1 MRALLANRV
10 FTNNSMNEDV
20 NITNVNIII
29 FILDFHRAVGQSITI
44 AFPLINLI
52 LYKHVLISII
62 HVPTHDHNITM
73 NTHV

>member
-20 NITNVNIII
+20 NITNVNIR

-62 HVPTHDHNITM
+62 HVPTHDHITM